1 MIRLILPL
9 ILAFAAIGG
18 FLKFTQPTLGEI
30 DGLRA
35 EKAELNQALD
45 NAKQLRETQD
55 ALLATFRNIDPA
67 DLDKLNKFLPDSID
81 NVRLI
86 IDINGIAR
94 RSGMS
99 IKDIKIK
106 TEEGQEESSVIDANH
121 AAAGGTQVVT
131 LGFSVTG
138 SYAHFQSFLSDLA
151 RSLRLT
157 DVQAAGFKSGTIKD
171 ETGQPLD
178 IYTYSVEIGTYWL
191 K

>member
-9 ILAFAAIGG
+9 LFIAAAIGG
-18 FLKFTQPTLGEI
+18 FLKFTQPMLAKI
-30 DGLRA
+30 DALNV
-35 EKAELNQALD
+35 EKSQLNQALD

-55 ALLATFRNIDPA
+55 SLLATFRNIDPG

-86 IDINGIAR
+86 IDINNIAR

-99 IKDIKIK
+99 IKGIKIK
-106 TEEGQEESSVIDANH
+106 TDVGKEENSIINSADAG
-121 AAAGGTQVVT
+121 AGGTQALT

-138 SYAHFQSFLSDLA
+138 PYTNFQSFLSDLA

-157 DVQAAGFKSGTIKD
+157 DVQATGFSSGQ
-171 ETGQPLD
+171 GQDVSGKPVDL
-178 IYTYSVEIGTYWL
+178 YTYNVEIQTYWL